1 MLTAL
6 VSIERHLGQGG
17 LLAHEDEEYEE
28 AAGEVEAA
36 EEPEHQLRVGEAVLR
51 AGVDIVIIWNH
62 MPDLVWWSGRHAR
75 GSGGCRTPRAAPS
88 P

>member
-17 LLAHEDEEYEE
+17 LLAHEDEEDEE

-36 EEPEHQLRVGEAVLR
+36 EEPEHQLRVGEAVLV
-51 AGVDIVIIWNH
+51 AGVVIVNIIWNIS
-62 MPDLVWWSGRHAR
+62 PPAWSGVVEW
-75 GSGGCRTPRAAPS
+75 S
-88 P
+88 PCTR